1 MERQGNLFNV
11 NMGAYDGV
19 EGCELVCIFI
29 LSKIGKNCNKN
40 DVVLYKKNSLCI
52 FKNISDP
59 DLEHIKWI
67 FKHCLKLTS

>member
-1 MERQGNLFNV
+1 MQIMYHARNSLLFSNEKPWMERQGNLFNV

-40 DVVLYKKNSLCI
+40 DVVLYKK
-52 FKNISDP
+52 K
-59 DLEHIKWI
+59 
-67 FKHCLKLTS
+67 